1 MLSASNV
8 SAKMQTMKE
17 QTIGL
22 ILSIAILIVASV
34 RIAQLESRN
43 DHLTEI
49 NNTQNKALIRQT
61 QEILTKDSLIN
72 VLTK

>member
-1 MLSASNV
+1 
-8 SAKMQTMKE
+8 MKE